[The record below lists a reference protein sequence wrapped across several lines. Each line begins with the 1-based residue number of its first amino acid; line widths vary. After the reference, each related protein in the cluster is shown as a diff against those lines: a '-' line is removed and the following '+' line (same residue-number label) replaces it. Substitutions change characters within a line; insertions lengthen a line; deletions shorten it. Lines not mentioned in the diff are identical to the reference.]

1 VGLNIDDK
9 KIIIATALGTLAFC
23 AFFLAQG
30 TTSLVAA
37 SIFPLNTETVSV
49 GRTKST
55 ETTIAPGSEIPDVK
69 KILARNIFDSMTGPL
84 WPPPKEGEI
93 EQPEEEEEDFV
104 PDPKNPPPPCEG
116 SKVKLLA
123 SIYSA
128 SAPEWSFASLST
140 GSGSPLLYRT
150 DGEIEG
156 HKILGVYPKA
166 VYLRPPGGKA
176 CSLLMFGQEVSDSAK
191 SPVASVKKEPPPNS
205 AFERGRRSRGG
216 MSKEE
221 MDQNITQVSD
231 TKFTIQRTL
240 IDKVLANQAALM
252 RSARIVPHEQNGKV
266 EGVKL
271 YGIRRNSLLGKLGL
285 QNGDLLR
292 SINGYDMTSP
302 DSALEAYSR
311 LRSADNLSVSIQRR
325 RKDMNISYGIV
336 E

>member
-37 SIFPLNTETVSV
+37 SIFPLNTEVVSV
-49 GRTKST
+49 GTAQRT

-69 KILARNIFDSMTGPL
+69 EILARNIFDSTTGPL
-84 WPPPKEGEI
+84 WPPPADDVDLS
-93 EQPEEEEEDFV
+93 PEPEDEDFV

-123 SIYSA
+123 SIYSD

-140 GSGSPLLYRT
+140 GSESPLLYRS
-150 DGEIEG
+150 DGEVEG
-156 HKILGVYPKA
+156 YKILAVYPKA
-166 VYLRPPGGKA
+166 VYLRPSGGKA
-176 CSLLMFGQEVSDSAK
+176 CSLLMFGQEASSSATP
-191 SPVASVKKEPPPNS
+191 PVASLRNEPPPNS
-205 AFERGRRSRGG
+205 AFERGRGSTGG
-216 MSKEE
+216 LSNEE
-221 MDQNITQVSD
+221 MDQNINRVSD
-231 TKFTIQRTL
+231 TKFTIQRGL

-252 RSARIVPHEQNGKV
+252 RSARIVPHEQNGQV

-325 RKDMNISYGIV
+325 RKDMSLSYGIV